1 MVGANRVE
9 HRVSATLQGDLGF
22 EPKFVNFKKNSQ
34 GPTTLTM
41 KDEVINQTPGH
52 FESPHLAKIIGFF
65 RPLKVNRNKYLLCE
79 GEVCDALYFV
89 QQGNIRTF
97 FVDKE
102 GVEKTSSI
110 ISENDFGTAWT
121 SFISRQPSLQFIE
134 ASENTQLLTISYKE
148 FHRKINADNFWKE
161 FYLKCL
167 ELAYLTQS
175 RKIEALMTLDA
186 TQRYQKLLKGNPGLI
201 QKLSNKTLASF
212 LDMREETLSRVK
224 AKK

>member
-1 MVGANRVE
+1 M
-9 HRVSATLQGDLGF
+9 
-22 EPKFVNFKKNSQ
+22 
-34 GPTTLTM
+34 PTAIALTM
-41 KDEVINQTPGH
+41 KDEVINHTPGH
-52 FESPHLAKIIGFF
+52 SQGLHFEKIIGFF

-79 GEVCDALYFV
+79 GEMCNALYYV
-89 QQGNIRTF
+89 QQGSIRTF
-97 FVDKE
+97 FIDEE
-102 GVEKTSSI
+102 GMEKTSSVI
-110 ISENDFGTAWT
+110 VENNFGTAWT

-134 ASENTQLLTISYKE
+134 AAENTELLTITYKE

-167 ELAYLTQS
+167 ELAYLNQS

-186 TQRYQKLLKGNPGLI
+186 KQRYQKLLKGNPGLI

-224 AKK
+224 SKK